1 MIMKIK
7 ISAIL
12 PIAIILSMLK
22 VFSVSATSEISE
34 NNFTYSVI
42 NDSNCVVTKYDGEAS
57 DISIPEMVNGKTVS
71 GIASKAFSLNQ
82 SIISVS
88 MPDSI
93 EFIGDRA
100 FTDCKNLSSISF
112 SDKIT
117 EIEHNAFNG
126 CISLKA
132 VSLPKELQ
140 QIGSSAFR
148 NCTKLADIRFNSKF
162 NSVGYDAFTNTKW
175 YDDQK
180 DGYIYFTNV
189 LYGYKGNMPENEVLE
204 IPKSITCIA
213 ECALEDQPNLKNV
226 VFNDNLASIGW
237 GAFQNTGIEELNLP
251 LVSAIEDSTFYN
263 CSKLRSVII
272 PDSVET
278 IGYAAFENCPLLSDV
293 KIQNGSLDFIDMSAF
308 LDCNS
313 LKKIY
318 IPKSVTRIGQWAFGY
333 ITERW
338 DDCDEVDVKP
348 TDFTISGY
356 AGTAAEEYAKKNGF
370 TFISLNDET
379 VTKNEDFVYELN
391 DDGTATITEYLSS
404 DDEITFPS
412 EIDGYKVTA
421 IGENILA
428 TWDSVYYK
436 DNNSY
441 HKIKSVIIENG
452 ITTIKESAFY
462 NCRDLSYVS
471 LPNTLTEIEP
481 AAFWGCVSL
490 TDITVPK
497 NTDISCS
504 FLGNSVDFD
513 DYNPDSDT
521 YFIKY
526 TDGMVI
532 RGYENS
538 SAQTYARLYHFT
550 FIPLD
555 NETTQP
561 TEETTSPDTSETTQ
575 PDEPSKPTLRGDVDL
590 NGFVELADLTALSK
604 YLLSPSAFP
613 LKNAVAKANADMNG
627 DGLINIVDLSELIEN
642 QLGK

>member
-148 NCTKLADIRFNSKF
+148 NCTKLADIRFNSKY

-204 IPKSITCIA
+204 IPDSITCIA
-213 ECALEDQPNLKNV
+213 ECALRNQLSLNKV
-226 VFNDNLASIGW
+226 IFSANLASIGW

-318 IPKSVTRIGQWAFGY
+318 IPKNVSNIGQWALGY
-333 ITERW
+333 VSERLGNS
-338 DDCDEVDVKP
+338 DEVEVKP
-348 TDFTISGY
+348 IDFTISGY
-356 AGTAAEEYAKKNGF
+356 SSTAAEEYAKKNGF
-370 TFISLNDET
+370 EFVAVDGEKSIDEEPLNEGIDLDVDIESFESAYTYAKTLFNKEYIKFDELKDWILSEKCQAYYRSGPYSEKVRKSLYWAET
-379 VTKNEDFVYELN
+379 RDQWEDNAKLYESEPVFENFNALFSTYQICDIVALN
-391 DDGTATITEYLSS
+391 QSYQIDLYDNPVAIVSFHVLSEQYGYEESATPPIMGFRAKQVIIDYTGTETYE
-404 DDEITFPS
+404 
-412 EIDGYKVTA
+412 TA
-421 IGENILA
+421 IENDYVEALC
-428 TWDSVYYK
+428 
-436 DNNSY
+436 
-441 HKIKSVIIENG
+441 NG
-452 ITTIKESAFY
+452 WHLIMNGYDEYITS
-462 NCRDLSYVS
+462 
-471 LPNTLTEIEP
+471 
-481 AAFWGCVSL
+481 
-490 TDITVPK
+490 
-497 NTDISCS
+497 
-504 FLGNSVDFD
+504 
-513 DYNPDSDT
+513 
-521 YFIKY
+521 
-526 TDGMVI
+526 
-532 RGYENS
+532 
-538 SAQTYARLYHFT
+538 
-550 FIPLD
+550 
-555 NETTQP
+555 
-561 TEETTSPDTSETTQ
+561 TSEATQ
-575 PDEPSKPTLRGDVDL
+575 PDEPSKPTLKGDADM
-590 NGFVELADLTALSK
+590 NGFVELADLTTVSK

-613 LKNAVAKANADMNG
+613 LKNAAAKANADMNG